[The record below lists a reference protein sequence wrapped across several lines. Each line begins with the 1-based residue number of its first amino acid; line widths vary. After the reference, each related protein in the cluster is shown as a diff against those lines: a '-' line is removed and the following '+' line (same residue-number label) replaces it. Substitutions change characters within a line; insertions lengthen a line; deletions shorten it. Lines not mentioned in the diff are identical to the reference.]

1 MFEYCQLIID
11 NDTAQLS
18 RVIADQPAIA
28 NARIDRDHLFL
39 GKLAHWL
46 YRGDTLLHLAAAGHR
61 STIIQLLLNAG
72 ANPNARFNRRLG
84 APLHYAADACLN
96 EHFFSEQQV
105 TSLQLLIDAGVCLNA
120 QDKNGGTALHRA
132 VRTRAADAVAF
143 LLKSGA
149 DPYRMN
155 CAGSTAFHLAVQTT
169 GRGGSGT
176 PQAKEAQ
183 IKIIESFMQ
192 IGISSTLRDGRGKT
206 VYDSA
211 QSVAVRAFLER

>member
-18 RVIADQPAIA
+18 GVIADQPAIA

-39 GKLAHWL
+39 GKASTLAVPRR
-46 YRGDTLLHLAAAGHR
+46 YLAALSCGRPSQHYH
-61 STIIQLLLNAG
+61 STTAQRWSKTRMHDSIVAS
-72 ANPNARFNRRLG
+72 
-84 APLHYAADACLN
+84 APCFTTRQMPASMST
-96 EHFFSEQQV
+96 FSRN
-105 TSLQLLIDAGVCLNA
+105 SKSLALQLLIDAGVCLNA

-206 VYDSA
+206 V
-211 QSVAVRAFLER
+211 